1 MRKRRFYISNFKYST
16 GVFELAVLYFSTAY
30 GSFPSTKSKLIDYPK
45 SQELPK
51 GSSFLVKSV
60 LGLMPEQVE

>member
-1 MRKRRFYISNFKYST
+1 MRKRRFHISNFKYST

-30 GSFPSTKSKLIDYPK
+30 GSLPRTKSKLKDY
-45 SQELPK
+45 STIQELPK
-51 GSSFLVKSV
+51 GGSFLAKSV